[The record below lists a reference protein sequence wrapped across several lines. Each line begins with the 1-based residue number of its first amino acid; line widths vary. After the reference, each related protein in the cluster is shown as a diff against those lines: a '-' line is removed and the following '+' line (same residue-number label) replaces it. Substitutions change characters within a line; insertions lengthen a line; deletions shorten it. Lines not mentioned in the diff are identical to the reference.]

1 MPENQNTEYKQA
13 WHDDYL
19 KWICGFAN
27 ATGGLLIIGKKDNGE
42 LLHLENH
49 QHLMESI
56 PNKIRDLMGILC
68 EVILIENNKVKCIE
82 IHVPAYTVPVSLRG
96 RYYMRSGTNNLEL
109 TGVELNEFLLK
120 QAGKS
125 WDEVLDEN
133 ASVNDLDEESLR
145 RFIHDSTD
153 KGRMPETKNLSNIQL
168 LDKLHLVIG
177 TKIKRAAIVLFGKDP
192 SKFFPNIQVKIG
204 RFGQDATDLMF
215 HEIIEGNLV
224 HLLVEVPKQLNYKFL
239 SKAIKFE
246 GLQRQEKDIYPP
258 QAIREMLLNALVH
271 KTYMGA
277 PIQLRVFDS
286 HISIWNEGNLPNGL
300 TINDLKKE
308 HNSRPR
314 NPTIANACFMAGYI
328 DTWGRGTIKIIGSC
342 LESGLPEPLI
352 IEKNGGIEVTIL
364 NNDQIGGP
372 IGSPMGGPIG
382 GPISGPISNLSLR
395 QLQIIN
401 LFIENP
407 KITKQELSQRL
418 TINESAIQKQ
428 IDTLKRLKVI
438 ERKGG
443 TRGYWQV
450 LKNKSK

>member
-1 MPENQNTEYKQA
+1 
-13 WHDDYL
+13 
-19 KWICGFAN
+19 
-27 ATGGLLIIGKKDNGE
+27 
-42 LLHLENH
+42 
-49 QHLMESI
+49 
-56 PNKIRDLMGILC
+56 
-68 EVILIENNKVKCIE
+68 
-82 IHVPAYTVPVSLRG
+82 
-96 RYYMRSGTNNLEL
+96 
-109 TGVELNEFLLK
+109 
-120 QAGKS
+120 
-125 WDEVLDEN
+125 
-133 ASVNDLDEESLR
+133 
-145 RFIHDSTD
+145 
-153 KGRMPETKNLSNIQL
+153 
-168 LDKLHLVIG
+168 
-177 TKIKRAAIVLFGKDP
+177 
-192 SKFFPNIQVKIG
+192 
-204 RFGQDATDLMF
+204 
-215 HEIIEGNLV
+215 
-224 HLLVEVPKQLNYKFL
+224 LNYKFL

-271 KTYMGA
+271 RTYMGA
-277 PIQLRVFDS
+277 PIQLRVFDN

-382 GPISGPISNLSLR
+382 GPISNLSLR